1 MNGNRK
7 SMAIGLVFLIAG
19 LIGCED
25 SPTSP
30 NAFGQTSY
38 PSVVAVLVQNATA
51 FDIDVSAELGRGEP
65 GAGGQGELILLGTVR
80 PGTEEEYTLKPSVV
94 ATLPVRFIAVSE
106 MSAEPVESEWMWLTR
121 GMTVELLATPGE
133 LISIDRP
140 GNEPREHCPAAHYE
154 DCPVI

>member
-38 PSVVAVLVQNATA
+38 PSVVAV
-51 FDIDVSAELGRGEP
+51 
-65 GAGGQGELILLGTVR
+65 LLGTVR